1 MIKKIKTN
9 FFDVRY
15 LPEKKFLISQK
26 INIEDLNLNE
36 INSILNRKQI
46 KLKKIKKLSNKTIEY
61 VVRIKIPEIP
71 RRYKLLLDFL
81 IR

>member
-1 MIKKIKTN
+1 MIKKIRIN

-15 LPEKKFLISQK
+15 LPEKKFLISDK

-46 KLKKIKKLSNKTIEY
+46 KLKN
-61 VVRIKIPEIP
+61 
-71 RRYKLLLDFL
+71 
-81 IR
+81 